1 MAFPKEEYRPEE
13 TIPFYPH
20 HLISEVM
27 VSYLVLAVLIVLASV
42 FPAGLE
48 EPANPFSTPAHV
60 KPEWF
65 FLALYQLLKV
75 VPKIVGVTAP
85 VLLGPFLILLPFL
98 DRNPAR
104 QPRKRLLAV
113 LVGIAVVI
121 WAIAFT
127 IWGMRS

>member
-27 VSYLVLAVLIVLASV
+27 VSYLVLAILIVLASV

-48 EPANPFSTPAHV
+48 EPADPFNTPAHV

-65 FLALYQLLKV
+65 FLALYQMLKL

-85 VLLGPFLILLPFL
+85 VILGPLLMLLPFL

-104 QPRKRLLAV
+104 QPRRRPLAV
-113 LVGIAVVI
+113 LGGILVVI

-127 IWGMRS
+127 IWGMIS